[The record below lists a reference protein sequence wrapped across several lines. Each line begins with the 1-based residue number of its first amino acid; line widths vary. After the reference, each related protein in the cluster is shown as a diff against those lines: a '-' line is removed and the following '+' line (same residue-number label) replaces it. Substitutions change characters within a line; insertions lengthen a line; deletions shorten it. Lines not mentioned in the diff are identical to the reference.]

1 MHHNS
6 TFVCFELCNHK
17 SCCRWEA
24 ERPLIHVHHERAD
37 APCTTCAVRD
47 RGICQALIGKSG
59 HAVPVGSKQM
69 TQVHQ
74 TAHAGQLI
82 YRSGERAEGVDV
94 VCDGWA
100 FTFIVL
106 SDGRRQILS
115 FLLPGDMV
123 ATSALLKDRMGFSIQ
138 ALTDLRYCRFNK
150 SELRSYMAAAPK
162 FFDEF
167 ASICVAERE
176 ESNQLATDLGRRTA
190 DERIAR
196 LILAL
201 MARLDARGMVHEQ
214 SFAFPLRQRHIA
226 DATGLTPVHVSRVIG
241 GFRTARLIDIT
252 GRSLRVLDLDELRR
266 VGAH

>member
-1 MHHNS
+1 LTHGHHD
-6 TFVCFELCNHK
+6 
-17 SCCRWEA
+17 RA
-24 ERPLIHVHHERAD
+24 EVACATCTARDSGIWRA
-37 APCTTCAVRD
+37 
-47 RGICQALIGKSG
+47 LNGKSD
-59 HAVPVGSKQM
+59 HAVPASSKRL

-100 FTFIVL
+100 FTFIML

-115 FLLPGDMV
+115 FLLPGDVV
-123 ATSALLKDRMGFSIQ
+123 ATSALLKDRLGFSIQ
-138 ALTDLRYCRFNK
+138 ALTDLRFCRFSK
-150 SELRSYMAAAPK
+150 TELRSQMAAEPR
-162 FFDEF
+162 FFDEY
-167 ASICVAERE
+167 ASIWVTEKE
-176 ESNQLATDLGRRTA
+176 ESDQLATDLGRRTA

-201 MARLDARGMVHEQ
+201 MTRLDARGMVENQ

-241 GFRTARLIDIT
+241 GFRAARLIDIT
-252 GRSLRVLDLDELRR
+252 GRLLRVLDLDQLRR
-266 VGAH
+266 VSSSS